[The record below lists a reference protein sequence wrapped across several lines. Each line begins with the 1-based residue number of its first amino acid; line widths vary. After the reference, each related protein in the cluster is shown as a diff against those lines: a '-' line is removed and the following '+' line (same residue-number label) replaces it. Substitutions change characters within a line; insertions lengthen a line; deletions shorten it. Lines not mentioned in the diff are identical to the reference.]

1 MWPFPAV
8 FLGLDAETQRLHASA
23 QARVGAGNFRASLAW
38 SLLRSSGLDES
49 EHGIKV
55 WLLLPND
62 LESPAEELSLHPYRH
77 PHPHPPPG
85 GGAVKMRNHTLWEL
99 PTPQGDL
106 CREGAALLS
115 QLQIT
120 LKVKPCFIT
129 HCGVH

>member
-62 LESPAEELSLHPYRH
+62 LESRLKNSASTPTAIPI
-77 PHPHPPPG
+77 
-85 GGAVKMRNHTLWEL
+85 
-99 PTPQGDL
+99 PTPHL
-106 CREGAALLS
+106 
-115 QLQIT
+115 
-120 LKVKPCFIT
+120 V
-129 HCGVH
+129 GVL